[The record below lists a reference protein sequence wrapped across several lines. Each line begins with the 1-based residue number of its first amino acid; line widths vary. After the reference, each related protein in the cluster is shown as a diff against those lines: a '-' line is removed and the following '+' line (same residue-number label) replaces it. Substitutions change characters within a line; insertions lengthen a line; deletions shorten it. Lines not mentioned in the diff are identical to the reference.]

1 MSLVG
6 FRAQNHPQQAVRDDV
21 DDRHTPPTLFAE
33 RHALFRFTV
42 DAAASAENALLPR
55 FWTREDDGLAQSWVG
70 ERVWCNPPYSN
81 IGAWVKKAAEGGAA
95 LVDMLLPANRTEQ
108 RWWQEYIEPFRE
120 ARVRTR
126 FLPGRMRFG
135 HPAGWATPPKGDR
148 PPFGV
153 VLVTWGTARPRRTWP
168 VDSPRAVP

>member
-1 MSLVG
+1 VSLVG
-6 FRAQNHPQQAVRDDV
+6 FRAKNHPQQAVRDDV
-21 DDRHTPPTLFAE
+21 DDRRTPVSLFAE
-33 RHALFRFTV
+33 RHTLFRFTV
-42 DAAASAENALLPR
+42 DAAANAENALLPR
-55 FWTREDDGLAQSWVG
+55 FWSREDDGLVQSWRG

-81 IGAWVKKAAEGGAA
+81 IRPWVRKAAEGGAA

-120 ARVRTR
+120 GRVRTR

-135 HPAGWATPPKGDR
+135 HPPGHITPPKGDR

-153 VLVTWGTARPRRTWP
+153 VLVTWGQVEPRPRRTLP
-168 VDSPRAVP
+168 ST